1 MNIVKDQV
9 IEDISKDIDDE
20 VLEPEVMNDTI
31 MQYKLYH
38 SGEITKDE
46 YSTFIINV
54 SLSQVLSRA
63 GSGPASWHPS
73 FPAVRA

>member
-46 YSTFIINV
+46 YSTFMY
-54 SLSQVLSRA
+54 
-63 GSGPASWHPS
+63 P
-73 FPAVRA
+73 